1 LRPASS
7 SPNSTVERDP
17 RSLTNASSLHAS
29 LIGRFYEEVFNN
41 GHVEFADLVHGPD
54 YRYHDMAGPDD
65 VINHRDYMERNAGFA
80 RAFPDRRVD
89 VQDLI
94 AVDDRVVARAVMR
107 ATHTGALATIAPTG
121 RHVRLASTIIYRF
134 ANGRVAEEWEIFD
147 KLGLYQQL
155 GVTPPMG

>member
-1 LRPASS
+1 MAGAS
-7 SPNSTVERDP
+7 E
-17 RSLTNASSLHAS
+17 NAR
-29 LIGRFYEEVFNN
+29 LIGHFYEEVFNN
-41 GHVEFADLVHGPD
+41 GHVEFADRVHGPD

-80 RAFPDRRVD
+80 CAFPDRRVD
-89 VQDLI
+89 IQDLI